1 MLTPGKNKSW
11 KLFPKSDF
19 IESTSHFGK
28 VGKGM
33 GETISTDVSFKKKTK
48 KHSSL
53 NHIIKI
59 SLKEATQKM
68 IYLPCALV
76 LSRTTIK
83 AT

>member
-33 GETISTDVSFKKKTK
+33 GETISTDVSFKKKK
-48 KHSSL
+48 KKTLFLESY
-53 NHIIKI
+53 N
-59 SLKEATQKM
+59 
-68 IYLPCALV
+68 
-76 LSRTTIK
+76 
-83 AT
+83 